1 MLSKLSIKQKI
12 LLALG
17 TVLCMLT
24 TLSIYDYVEIN
35 KMNKQVK
42 NLIEIEV
49 KNEKDLFLWKS
60 AIEQNIIRTRVIAL
74 IDDKNHEQELKSA
87 MQESSKNVDLYQSAL
102 DKNLKSP
109 KSLQLFQ
116 QVQVLRKN
124 YSNSRQEFFLDKENK
139 KINNL
144 EKEFNQRVQNYVEQY
159 ISTVNELI
167 ENEVQETKKAQ
178 TVILNNLENFQHSLS
193 ITTVFAILIG
203 VTLSMFVASQ
213 IIKPVQEAIAF
224 AQSIANGDL
233 TKNVINNSKDEIGVL
248 VRTLQHMKENI
259 RNIVF
264 EVRNGSN
271 ELLLS
276 SNEISSGNLDL
287 SQRTEAVAASLEEAA
302 ASVEQFTQTML
313 HTSDNANHA
322 SSMSQQAVDKAQL
335 TGSDI
340 SNFTL
345 TMQDINK
352 SSAKIGDI
360 ISVIDSIAF
369 QTNILAL
376 NAAVEAARAGEQ
388 GRGFSV
394 VATEVRS
401 LAGRCASAA
410 KEIKTLISESQEKVK
425 QGNTSIE
432 KTSQNVQFLVKE
444 IQNVNEVIKEINAA
458 TKEQSMGIQQINQV
472 ITHIDDTTQKNAALV
487 EESAAATQAMQS
499 QCQKLN
505 QVVDTFQI

>member
-17 TVLCMLT
+17 TVLFMLMA
-24 TLSIYDYVEIN
+24 LSTYDYVEIN

-74 IDDKNHEQELKSA
+74 IDNKNHEQELKKA
-87 MQESSKNVDLYQSAL
+87 MQESSKNVDMYQKAL
-102 DKNLKSP
+102 EKNLKDSQ
-109 KSLQLFQ
+109 SLQLFG
-116 QVQVLRKN
+116 QVQDIRKS
-124 YSNSRQEFFLDKENK
+124 YSNSRQEFFLDKENQ
-139 KINNL
+139 KITNL
-144 EKEFNQRVQNYVEQY
+144 EKDFNERVQNYVDQY
-159 ISTVNELI
+159 IAKVNELI
-167 ENEVQETKKAQ
+167 NNETRETQKAQ
-178 TVILNNLENFQHSLS
+178 TIILNNLANFQHSLT
-193 ITTVFAILIG
+193 ITTVLAIIIG

-233 TKNVINNSKDEIGVL
+233 TKNVINNNKDEIGLL

-259 RNIVF
+259 KSIVSD
-264 EVRNGSN
+264 VRSGSH
-271 ELLLS
+271 ELLVS
-276 SNEISSGNLDL
+276 SNEIASGNLDL

-302 ASVEQFTQTML
+302 ASVEQFTQTMH
-313 HTSDNANHA
+313 HTSDNASHA
-322 SSMSQQAVDKAQL
+322 STMSQQAVDKAQL

-340 SNFTL
+340 KDFTT
-345 TMQDINK
+345 TMQDIDK
-352 SSAKIGDI
+352 SSTKIGDI

-401 LAGRCASAA
+401 LAARCASAA
-410 KEIKTLISESQEKVK
+410 KEIKTLINESQEKVK
-425 QGNTSIE
+425 KGNTSIE
-432 KTSQNVQFLVKE
+432 KTYSNVQLLVKE
-444 IQNVNEVIKEINAA
+444 IQNVNEVIKEINAS
-458 TKEQSMGIQQINQV
+458 TKEQSMGIEQINQV

-499 QCQKLN
+499 QCEKLN
-505 QVVDTFQI
+505 QVVGTFQI